1 MVKTED
7 VPGAGQAVHLVDEDD
22 AGLVLP
28 RHLEQVLHQLLR
40 LSEPLGH
47 QVRAGHGEE
56 SGVVGF
62 CGHGLGP
69 SYRLVL
75 QQWRVSGNCCAI
87 FCGGRSYLATTHVKE
102 FGSPWACQ
110 CLFHGG
116 DGADSS
122 GPWPDRAKSTVVT
135 H

>member
-40 LSEPLGH
+40 LPQPLGH

-56 SGVVGF
+56 SGVVGL
-62 CGHGLGP
+62 CGHGLGQIRF
-69 SYRLVL
+69 SSSLKKIINNENGFVYRVPNERYLIETD
-75 QQWRVSGNCCAI
+75 QII
-87 FCGGRSYLATTHVKE
+87 FSEDTL
-102 FGSPWACQ
+102 
-110 CLFHGG
+110 
-116 DGADSS
+116 
-122 GPWPDRAKSTVVT
+122 
-135 H
+135 